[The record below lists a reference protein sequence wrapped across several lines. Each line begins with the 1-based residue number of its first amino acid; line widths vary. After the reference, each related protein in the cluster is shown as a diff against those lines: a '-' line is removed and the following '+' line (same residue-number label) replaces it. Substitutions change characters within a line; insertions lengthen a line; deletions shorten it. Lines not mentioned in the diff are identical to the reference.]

1 MARRVPPPKMDES
14 VIGGSLM
21 SPRRLLRSRHEGG
34 HARVTYV
41 ELFFDLVFV
50 FAITQL
56 SHTLLAHLSLA
67 GALETLL
74 LFLAV
79 WWVWIFTSWVTNWLD
94 PERTPVRLALLVL
107 MLLGLLLS
115 TSIPEAFGDKGLLF
129 AASYVAMQVGRSAF
143 MIWAIGDA
151 SPANRRNFQRITVWL
166 GFSGIFWIAGGLMDG
181 QARLMV
187 WIMAIGLDY
196 VAPSLGFRVPNLG
209 RSTTEDWDVAGA
221 HLAERCALF
230 VIIALGESILT
241 TGATFAEAEPTALTI
256 SAFLAAFIGTVAMWW
271 IYFDVGAERSAEH
284 IARSDDPGRLARQ
297 AYTYTHLLVVAGIVV
312 CAVADELA
320 LAHPIGHLELPA
332 IAAMIG
338 GPALYLA
345 GVGLFK
351 WPVAGNFPLSH
362 TIGLA
367 LLALLAPIAS
377 HLEPIVLASLTSAV
391 LVVVAIWETWS
402 LRHTRAALREH

>member
-1 MARRVPPPKMDES
+1 
-14 VIGGSLM
+14 M
-21 SPRRLLRSRHEGG
+21 SPRNLLRSRHEGG

-56 SHTLLAHLSLA
+56 SHTLLAHLDLV
-67 GALETLL
+67 GALHTLL

-94 PERTPVRLALLVL
+94 PDRTPVRLAVLVL

-129 AASYVAMQVGRSAF
+129 AAAYVAMQVGRSLF
-143 MIWAIGDA
+143 VLWALGD
-151 SPANRRNFQRITVWL
+151 SNPGNTRNFQRISIWL
-166 GFSGIFWIAGGLMDG
+166 GFSAIFWIAGGLMEG
-181 QARLMV
+181 EARLMV
-187 WIMAIGLDY
+187 WIMALGLEY
-196 VAPSLGFRVPNLG
+196 VAPSVGFRVPNLG
-209 RSTTEDWDVAGA
+209 RSKTGDWDVEGA
-221 HLAERCALF
+221 HLAERCCLF
-230 VIIALGESILT
+230 VIIALGESILV
-241 TGATFAEAEPTALTI
+241 TGATFAEAEINPLSV
-256 SAFLAAFIGTVAMWW
+256 SAFLTAFVGTIAMWW

-284 IARSDDPGRLARQ
+284 IAKANDPGKLARQ

-312 CAVADELA
+312 CAVADELV
-320 LAHPIGHLELPA
+320 LAHPVGHLESPA
-332 IAAMIG
+332 IAALIG

-362 TIGLA
+362 IIGLV
-367 LLALLAPIAS
+367 LLALLVPVAS
-377 HLEPIVLASLTSAV
+377 HLEPIALGGLTSAV
-391 LVVVAIWETWS
+391 LVIVAAWETWS
-402 LRHTRAALREH
+402 LRHTRAELRKH